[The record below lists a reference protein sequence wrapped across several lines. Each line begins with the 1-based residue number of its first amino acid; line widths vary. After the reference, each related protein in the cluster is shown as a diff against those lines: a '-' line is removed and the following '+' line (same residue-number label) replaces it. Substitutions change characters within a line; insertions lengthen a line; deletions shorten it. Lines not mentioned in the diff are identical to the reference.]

1 MNFMQHVAGKE
12 KFVPATERFGNK
24 WHVTQEKLVLQH
36 VPNLC
41 PRKMSPNMFQKTKV
55 NQITN

>member
-1 MNFMQHVAGKE
+1 MQHVAGKE